1 MLVHVDLVVVFL
13 VVCIVQGLTT
23 AAYLLLARPRA
34 AAARWLALWLLA
46 VTLQVV
52 DYALSRSGTYF
63 RHHALYFMPLFF
75 SWGFGP
81 LLHSAVRA
89 SYPGTRPLGR
99 WHFAPVAVQAACYA
113 VLAVQPLSVKTAFWI
128 GTHKPVT
135 RWVEYYVAVVSVGA
149 YVWASWRLVR
159 AHGGAPRRPLGA
171 GLAALGA
178 FYAVAAVDPIVN
190 PAYLPPSAPR
200 FWLQSLLLPVAAYA
214 VALWALFGRRATRPE
229 AAPAATAPPPPM
241 AAPAP
246 TRRAPSVVTDG
257 ARVVAPDHLARV
269 VHALERDALYRDAEL
284 TLDRLAA
291 HVGLPANTV
300 SQVINAGLHQSFSDV
315 VNGYRLAEVRRRLA
329 DADAGGA
336 TLLTVALDAGFNSK
350 TTFNRV
356 FKERTGLTPREYREH
371 CRRHGDAWQ
380 ADGSRSTHRD
390 DGTLQ
395 PG

>member
-1 MLVHVDLVVVFL
+1 V
-13 VVCIVQGLTT
+13 
-23 AAYLLLARPRA
+23 
-34 AAARWLALWLLA
+34 
-46 VTLQVV
+46 
-52 DYALSRSGTYF
+52 
-63 RHHALYFMPLFF
+63 HHA
-75 SWGFGP
+75 
-81 LLHSAVRA
+81 R
-89 SYPGTRPLGR
+89 
-99 WHFAPVAVQAACYA
+99 
-113 VLAVQPLSVKTAFWI
+113 
-128 GTHKPVT
+128 
-135 RWVEYYVAVVSVGA
+135 
-149 YVWASWRLVR
+149 
-159 AHGGAPRRPLGA
+159 
-171 GLAALGA
+171 
-178 FYAVAAVDPIVN
+178 
-190 PAYLPPSAPR
+190 
-200 FWLQSLLLPVAAYA
+200 
-214 VALWALFGRRATRPE
+214 
-229 AAPAATAPPPPM
+229 
-241 AAPAP
+241 
-246 TRRAPSVVTDG
+246 
-257 ARVVAPDHLARV
+257 
-269 VHALERDALYRDAEL
+269 ERDALYRDAEL